1 MLFILRG
8 SKEGLRVQ
16 ERTPLISMRNLK
28 KSFKKQDGELQAL
41 ADVTFNVYPGEFV
54 TIVGPSGCG
63 KTTLLKILA
72 GLLPK
77 TDGEIFVDNEH
88 FDPKREVGFVF
99 QKSLLLYW
107 RKIIDNVLLPIEIL
121 KLNKET
127 KRKKAEELL
136 ELVGLKG
143 FENSYPK
150 ELSGGMQQRVSI
162 ARALIHDPKV
172 LLMDEPFGALD
183 ALTRERMNL
192 ELLRIWKEAKKTILF
207 VTHGINEAIFL
218 SDRVIVLSA
227 RPSRMIKALD
237 IGLPRPRTLEV
248 RTSPEFG
255 RMALQVYNLL
265 EIT

>member
-1 MLFILRG
+1 MG
-8 SKEGLRVQ
+8 VEGRK
-16 ERTPLISMRNLK
+16 PLISIRKLK
-28 KSFKKQDGELQAL
+28 KSYQTQDGELQAL
-41 ADVTFNVYPGEFV
+41 AGVTFDVYPNEFV

-72 GLLPK
+72 GLVPK
-77 TDGEIFVDNEH
+77 TDGEIFVDEEH
-88 FDPKREVGFVF
+88 FDPKREMGFVF
-99 QKSLLLYW
+99 QKALLLNW
-107 RKIIDNVLLPIEIL
+107 RKVADNVLLPIEIL
-121 KLNKET
+121 KLDRKS
-127 KRKKAEELL
+127 KKKKAEELL

-143 FENSYPK
+143 FENSYPN

-192 ELLRIWKEAKKTILF
+192 ELLRIWKESKKTILF

-218 SDRVIVLSA
+218 SDRVIILSA
-227 RPSRMIKALD
+227 RPSNMIKALD
-237 IGLPRPRTLEV
+237 IPLRRPRTLEV
-248 RTSPEFG
+248 RTSPAFG
-255 RMALQVYNLL
+255 KLALEVYNLL